1 MPNIHRKI
9 EVARHSAS
17 ASAFVAAAM
26 TGPYA
31 LIYLTANL
39 VPAAVG
45 FFALILYTHLLSPAE
60 YGVYVVGA
68 SIAGIVGALFFTWVR
83 LSVSRYQASS
93 PELNLRPEA
102 TVAYIGTVAVLAA
115 LAPLV
120 LFVVRPN
127 ISLALVAASLFLSLS
142 TAIFEISQEFRRAQ
156 LNPLRFTA
164 IAVIRSVA
172 AVALGYFAIEI
183 GGGGLGLL
191 LAIGASFLVANVA
204 SLRRDAQRP
213 LRLCS
218 TENLRRFIRYGTP
231 FSLGAITIAL
241 HNSLDR
247 LGVAYLLGAS
257 AAGTYG
263 LAADLTRQIIV
274 ILGSSVA
281 SAMFPL
287 AFRTLAQRGAAATR
301 ERVAEGGELLLA
313 LIAPAAI
320 WLAISANAVAGTLL
334 GSQFQTS
341 VAMLLP
347 LLVVGRV
354 CGALNQFYVHISFQL
369 AEKPLLQVAHDG
381 TVLVLNIALLFPL
394 TLHFGLPGTAVAVLL
409 AEGLGVLVGIGLSR
423 RAFRLP
429 LNGRGLARVAAATA
443 IMGLVTYAARTTL
456 GGSGVPALLGMAAS
470 GGIAYAGAAILFDVA
485 GVRRLIGSFLNAE
498 APLSQRELAVPIV
511 ERSDAL

>member
-1 MPNIHRKI
+1 
-9 EVARHSAS
+9 
-17 ASAFVAAAM
+17 M

-31 LIYLTANL
+31 FIYLTANL

-68 SIAGIVGALFFTWVR
+68 SIAGLVGALFFTWVR

-93 PELNLRPEA
+93 PDINLRPEA
-102 TVAYIGTVAVLAA
+102 TVAYVGTVAVLAC

-120 LFVVRPN
+120 LFVVRPD
-127 ISLALVAASLFLSLS
+127 ISFTLVAASLFLSLS

-156 LNPLRFTA
+156 LNPLRFT
-164 IAVIRSVA
+164 IVAVIRSVT

-218 TENLRRFIRYGTP
+218 TENLKRFIRYGTP
-231 FSLGAITIAL
+231 FSIGAITIAL
-241 HNSLDR
+241 HNALDR

-257 AAGTYG
+257 AAGYYG

-274 ILGSSVA
+274 ILASSVA

-287 AFRTLAQRGAAATR
+287 AFRTLAQRGEAATR

-334 GSQFQTS
+334 GGQFQTA

-347 LLVVGRV
+347 LLVLARV
-354 CGALNQFYVHISFQL
+354 CGVLNQFYVHISFQL
-369 AEKPLLQVAHDG
+369 AEKPLLQVAHDA
-381 TVLVLNIALLFPL
+381 TVLILNVALLFPL
-394 TLHFGLPGTAVAVLL
+394 TLYFGLPGTAVAVLL
-409 AEGLGVLVGIGLSR
+409 AEGLGMLVGIGLSR

-443 IMGLVTYAARTTL
+443 IMALVTYAARTAF
-456 GGSGVPALLGMAAS
+456 GGNGIPALLGIAAS
-470 GGIAYAGAAILFDVA
+470 GGIAYAGAAILLDVA
-485 GVRRLIGSFLNAE
+485 GVRRLIGSLLYADT
-498 APLSQRELAVPIV
+498 PVSPRELAVRIA